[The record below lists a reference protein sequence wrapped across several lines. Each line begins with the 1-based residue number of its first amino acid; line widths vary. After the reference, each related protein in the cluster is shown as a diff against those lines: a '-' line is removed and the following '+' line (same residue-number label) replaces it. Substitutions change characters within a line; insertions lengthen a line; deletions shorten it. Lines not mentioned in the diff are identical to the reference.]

1 MLKEELRLLLK
12 EEATGVDLRV
22 SERVR
27 RAVRRDLPVAL
38 LVAVLLEVGLEVAVT
53 DDLPEVG
60 DVVLP
65 LPDWQG
71 RVLLV
76 SGALALAFR
85 RLAPVPV
92 LTVAALAS
100 LGYQALGFR
109 PAPLPLAVLVAL
121 FAVAV
126 TRRPLVA
133 GVAAGTYS
141 AALVLGSL
149 TGATPLDDDQ
159 VYVYLVSVAATAMV
173 GYGVALGRARASLA
187 EQQATEISR
196 QHDVRTR
203 EAVEAEQARIAR
215 EVHDIVAH
223 DVSVIVAQAA
233 AARRVHD
240 RNPGSAVD
248 ALASIEAVGRDA
260 LDGLRGLMNLLRSDP
275 GGADRSPQP
284 TIDRLP
290 WLLAQVER
298 AGLPVELTVRGEPRP
313 LPATVELNAFRIVQE
328 ALTNSLKHAGPT
340 RATVV
345 LDYRSDTL
353 HVEVQDHG
361 RGRGRGRGEGAPPG
375 FGLIGMQQR
384 VSMLGGEFVTTT
396 GAESGFRVAAELP
409 VGGGAG

>member
-1 MLKEELRLLLK
+1 
-12 EEATGVDLRV
+12 
-22 SERVR
+22 
-27 RAVRRDLPVAL
+27 
-38 LVAVLLEVGLEVAVT
+38 VLLEVGLEVALT
-53 DDLPEVG
+53 DDFP
-60 DVVLP
+60 DSDDIVLP
-65 LPDWQG
+65 LPDWHG
-71 RVLLV
+71 RLLLV

-85 RLAPVPV
+85 RLAPEPV
-92 LTVAALAS
+92 LAVAALAS

-121 FAVAV
+121 FTVAIV
-126 TRRPLVA
+126 RRPLMA
-133 GVAAGTYS
+133 GVAAGGYS

-173 GYGVALGRARASLA
+173 GYGIALSRARASLA
-187 EQQATEISR
+187 EQQATQISR
-196 QHDVRTR
+196 CYDARIR

-233 AARRVHD
+233 AARRVLD
-240 RNPGSAVD
+240 TRPD
-248 ALASIEAVGRDA
+248 AAGNALTSIEAVGRDA
-260 LDGLRGLMNLLRSDP
+260 LDGLRRLMHLLRSEPDR
-275 GGADRSPQP
+275 ADRSPQP

-290 WLLAQVER
+290 GLLAQVQK
-298 AGLPVELTVRGEPRP
+298 AGLPVELIIRGEPRP

-353 HVEVQDHG
+353 NVEVQDHG
-361 RGRGRGRGEGAPPG
+361 RGRVDGSPPG
-375 FGLIGMQQR
+375 YGLIGMQQR
-384 VSMLGGEFVTTT
+384 ASMLGGEFVASTD
-396 GAESGFRVAAELP
+396 ARPGFRVAAQLP
-409 VGGGAG
+409 VRGGVE